1 MYDPIT
7 VDLPTEMG
15 GGYAISVISDS
26 SDLAKP
32 IYVSA
37 VSPTGFTI
45 NVATI
50 GNGDNV
56 ELYWTATSFAPNS

>member
-37 VSPTGFTI
+37 VSSTGFTI
-45 NVATI
+45 NVATL
-50 GNGDNV
+50 GVGDNV
-56 ELYWTATSFAPNS
+56 NLYWTATSFTPNL